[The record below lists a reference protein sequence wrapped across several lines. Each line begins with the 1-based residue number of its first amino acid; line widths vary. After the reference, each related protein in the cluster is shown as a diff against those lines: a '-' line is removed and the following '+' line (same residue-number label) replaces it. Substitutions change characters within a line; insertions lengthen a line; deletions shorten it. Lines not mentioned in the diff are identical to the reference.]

1 MTVSPECGFP
11 SSLQVYRHPL
21 ASYRAAPPGLAA
33 EPGLDVQGAG
43 GQREPCKVSRR
54 HAPNRA
60 MPEAQS

>member
-33 EPGLDVQGAG
+33 EPGLGCARGRGPEGALQG
-43 GQREPCKVSRR
+43 V
-54 HAPNRA
+54 
-60 MPEAQS
+60 